1 MRQEVVELVSAMPR
15 QKLVTLKVDP
25 VVLARLDELE
35 REMKETDREDEDV
48 EQIFRDLYRFFESA
62 RSRLRR

>member
-1 MRQEVVELVSAMPR
+1 
-15 QKLVTLKVDP
+15 VTLKVDP